1 MEWNE
6 SLLRLV
12 VAFVL
17 GSTLGIERQWRQ
29 RMAGLRT
36 NTLVSTGAALF
47 VIVSVLTDHDS
58 SPTRIPAQIVSGI
71 GFLAGG
77 VIIKEGFTVK
87 GLNTAATL
95 WCSAAVGTLC
105 GKGLFSEALI
115 GSMMV
120 LIANI
125 GLRPLST
132 FINHQPMHD
141 TELECHYLCYLVCRG
156 DDEAN
161 VRRNLLD
168 SLEEIEHIK
177 LWSLRSHDLDEFN
190 HFVEVEAK
198 IICPTRKDH
207 SLEKVISKLSLDPLV
222 KSASWQVLEQE
233 VG

>member
-6 SLLRLV
+6 SLLRLT

-36 NTLVSTGAALF
+36 NTLVAIGAALF
-47 VIVSVLTDHDS
+47 VIVSVLTNHDS

-77 VIIKEGFTVK
+77 VILKEGLTVK

-105 GKGLFSEALI
+105 GQGLFSEAVL

-120 LIANI
+120 LVANI
-125 GLRPLST
+125 ALRPLST
-132 FINHQPMHD
+132 FINHQPMHS
-141 TELECHYLCYLVCRG
+141 TELECHYLCHLVCRG
-156 DDEAN
+156 DEEAN
-161 VRRNLLD
+161 VRRILLD
-168 SLEEIEHIK
+168 SLAEIKNIK
-177 LWSLRSHDLDEFN
+177 LRSLRSHDLDEFN
-190 HFVEVEAK
+190 HFVEVEAA
-198 IICPTRKDH
+198 IICTARKDKF
-207 SLEKVISKLSLDPLV
+207 LEAVISKLSLNPSV
-222 KSASWQVLEQE
+222 KSVSWQALEQE
-233 VG
+233 SG